1 MISRLL
7 SQGGGLLSLG
17 SLIRKYA
24 NVRKIRKTG
33 IGGNFSLAP
42 LYLPYSSSPSSLSIF
57 FYRGRGIVCGLG
69 HFAYFGRFAYEVKE
83 RFLA

>member
-1 MISRLL
+1 MIFNFFSQNGGAL
-7 SQGGGLLSLG
+7 SIKRP
-17 SLIRKYA
+17 IRKYA